1 MKKHKTGIF
10 SGSFNPIHIGH
21 LALAN
26 YLCEYE
32 GLDEIWFMVSPQNP
46 LKTQSELW
54 SDGLRLKL
62 VELSINGYPHFQAS
76 DFEFHLPRPSYSV
89 HTLEKLRAAYPE
101 RDFYFII
108 GSDNWARFDRW
119 YQSERILKENNI
131 LIYPRPN
138 YPVKEDELPETV
150 RLVHSPVFWFMVSP
164 QNPLKTQSELW
175 SDGLRL
181 KLVELSI
188 NGYPHFQASDFEFH
202 LPRPSYSVHTLEKLR
217 AAYPERDFYFI
228 IGSDNWARFDRWYQS
243 ERILKENNILI
254 YPRPNYPVKED
265 ELPETVRLVHSP
277 VFEISSTF
285 IRKALD
291 TGKDIRY
298 FLHPA
303 AWEYIKTN
311 LQYYSANR

>member
-101 RDFYFII
+101 RDFY
-108 GSDNWARFDRW
+108 
-119 YQSERILKENNI
+119 
-131 LIYPRPN
+131 
-138 YPVKEDELPETV
+138 V
-150 RLVHSPVFWFMVSP
+150 
-164 QNPLKTQSELW
+164 
-175 SDGLRL
+175 
-181 KLVELSI
+181 
-188 NGYPHFQASDFEFH
+188 
-202 LPRPSYSVHTLEKLR
+202 
-217 AAYPERDFYFI
+217 I